1 MANNHYTDQE
11 ITFEDL
17 KRLKNEFSF
26 DEHEKLLIDS
36 TKNGFSLKVVLE
48 TELIRYNGDRKKN
61 IENNYPTNVLFDD
74 YLIENLHKI
83 AEKHKLSL
91 IEQNDT
97 GNEKKVKE
105 FNELMEKDSYYK
117 AIYLYLL
124 KFEDEFIY
132 LSLKDFI
139 LNCAI
144 ATYQVTMQL
153 ARHKHTKDISI
164 EFINEQKEFYD
175 EKNSLTNFE
184 LYLTKFI
191 VAHNI
196 YKVYDEDFNRTVFFE
211 KAWNNCKMLNSK
223 FKYSIKYSD
232 NIQIEKMNS
241 LDWELVL
248 NKYQH
253 EPSNKWKDLIKNELQ
268 DRLTEIENKI
278 PNKITNWKQRIDLI
292 ECAGFCQLLFD
303 KKYFV
308 QGSTIIKS
316 VNSFAL
322 SRYGTDIDIQL
333 KAAKKE
339 SRERHKKLLNVYFK

>member
-1 MANNHYTDQE
+1 MIFTD
-11 ITFEDL
+11 
-17 KRLKNEFSF
+17 
-26 DEHEKLLIDS
+26 
-36 TKNGFSLKVVLE
+36 
-48 TELIRYNGDRKKN
+48 
-61 IENNYPTNVLFDD
+61 
-74 YLIENLHKI
+74 
-83 AEKHKLSL
+83 
-91 IEQNDT
+91 
-97 GNEKKVKE
+97 
-105 FNELMEKDSYYK
+105 YYK

-278 PNKITNWKQRIDLI
+278 PNKITN
-292 ECAGFCQLLFD
+292 
-303 KKYFV
+303 
-308 QGSTIIKS
+308 
-316 VNSFAL
+316 
-322 SRYGTDIDIQL
+322 
-333 KAAKKE
+333 
-339 SRERHKKLLNVYFK
+339 